1 MDGKLSPQEK
11 LDAVVSCCKMIF
23 EMLKVSLPSGQP
35 ASADDFL
42 PCLIY
47 VVLKSNPPRF
57 HSNVNFISRFRNE
70 EKLRM
75 GEAGYFF
82 ANLVRSICVAPIF

>member
-1 MDGKLSPQEK
+1 MDGKPSPQEK
-11 LDAVVSCCKMIF
+11 LSTVVSCCKSIF
-23 EMLKVSLPSGQP
+23 DMLRESTGQP
-35 ASADDFL
+35 ASADEFL

-47 VVLKSNPPRF
+47 VLLKSNPPRM
-57 HSNVNFISRFRNE
+57 HSNINFISRFRNE

-82 ANLVRSICVAPIF
+82 ANLVGVLLD